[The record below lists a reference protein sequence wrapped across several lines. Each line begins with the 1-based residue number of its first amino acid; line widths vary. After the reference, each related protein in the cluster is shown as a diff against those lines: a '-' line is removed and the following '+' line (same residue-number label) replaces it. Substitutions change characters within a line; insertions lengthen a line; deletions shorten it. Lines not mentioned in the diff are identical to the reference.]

1 MEIEALE
8 IGARAYNVFK
18 SAGIDTVE
26 DLCLLTAQQLL
37 GLGNFGKKSLQD
49 VIQVLE
55 AHSLSLHAEP
65 ADRRLVLSCPGDG
78 SRFNLGLS
86 TANRDRDSIARYS
99 LRELRRIQERLY
111 RIAARVG
118 GRTRSQLLDV
128 IVHVGILRQVN
139 EAVLADGAELPGTG
153 QAEGN
158 PESCKP

>member
-1 MEIEALE
+1 M
-8 IGARAYNVFK
+8 
-18 SAGIDTVE
+18 
-26 DLCLLTAQQLL
+26 
-37 GLGNFGKKSLQD
+37 
-49 VIQVLE
+49 IQVLE
-55 AHSLSLHAEP
+55 SHSLSLHAEP

-86 TANRDRDSIARYS
+86 TANQDRDSIARYS
-99 LRELRRIQERLY
+99 LRELRRIQERLD

-158 PESCKP
+158 PGPC